1 MSLLDNEEE
10 LSKKGDAGVI
20 DWLTQQKTEEFL
32 ATGLFHRGRV
42 SAVIYEDKEDFLPK
56 KLSEAYYLK
65 LDYKTSLAQ
74 QLQRIVGNAVS
85 ERLKEHQSR
94 NIYSIDCRYLHK
106 GDAYGWLSAVSQASR
121 DPILV
126 IEHLTEIPDG
136 DRTIYDDP
144 IYVTNLLLRS
154 WKNEDIYAGDLKID
168 RRQFTVILA
177 CRGIDSQKLAREC
190 GLCSYAWKGDLESF
204 IENWKNIAKNKTI
217 KEFPSFCPA
226 RNL

>member
-1 MSLLDNEEE
+1 VE
-10 LSKKGDAGVI
+10 
-20 DWLTQQKTEEFL
+20 
-32 ATGLFHRGRV
+32 
-42 SAVIYEDKEDFLPK
+42 KEIKEAINPK
-56 KLSEAYYLK
+56 
-65 LDYKTSLAQ
+65 
-74 QLQRIVGNAVS
+74 
-85 ERLKEHQSR
+85 LKEHQSR
-94 NIYSIDCRYLHK
+94 NIYSIDCRGLRR
-106 GDAYGWLSAVSQASR
+106 GDTYGWLSAIAKESIAEEGIA
-121 DPILV
+121 PIVV
-126 IEHLTEIPDG
+126 IEYVTQIPDG

-144 IYVTNLLLRS
+144 NYVANLLLRS